1 MGQIFGPTANTV
13 ARVSIVGGVLLVA
26 GGMILVNAVDRSA
39 YTSGTNIP
47 PEQPVPFSHKHH
59 VGGVGIDC
67 RYCHT
72 SVEKS
77 ATSGIPA
84 TEICMSCHTQI
95 WADAPMLEPVRESY
109 RTGKSIEWVKVHDL
123 PAYAYFNHAIHVNKG
138 FSCAT
143 CHGRVDQMPLIWKVN
158 TLFMNWCL
166 DCHKNPEKYIRP
178 KEEVFNM
185 AYQPKEDQMVLG
197 ARLVKEYNVR
207 KLTDCSV
214 CHR

>member
-1 MGQIFGPTANTV
+1 MAQIFGSTANTV
-13 ARVSIVGGVLLVA
+13 AKVSIVAGAMLFGGGL
-26 GGMILVNAVDRSA
+26 ILINAIDRSA
-39 YTSGTNIP
+39 YTSGVNIP

-59 VGGVGIDC
+59 VSGVGIDC

-123 PAYAYFNHAIHVNKG
+123 PAYAYFHHAIHVNKG

-158 TLFMNWCL
+158 TLHMNWCL
-166 DCHKNPEKYIRP
+166 DCHRNPEKYIRP
-178 KEEVFNM
+178 KEEVYNM
-185 AYQPKEDQMVLG
+185 AYQPKEDQLVLG

>member
-1 MGQIFGPTANTV
+1 MAQIFGSTANTV
-13 ARVSIVGGVLLVA
+13 AKVSIVAGALLA
-26 GGMILVNAVDRSA
+26 GGGLILINAIDRSA
-39 YTSGTNIP
+39 YTSGINIP
-47 PEQPVPFSHKHH
+47 PEQPVAFSHKHH
-59 VGGVGIDC
+59 VAGVGIDC

-84 TEICMSCHTQI
+84 TEICMSCHSQI
-95 WADAPMLEPVRESY
+95 WADAPILAPVRESY
-109 RTGKSIEWVKVHDL
+109 RTGKSIEWIKVHDL

-158 TLFMNWCL
+158 TLHMNWCL

-197 ARLVKEYNVR
+197 ARLVKEYSVR
-207 KLTDCSV
+207 KLTDCSI